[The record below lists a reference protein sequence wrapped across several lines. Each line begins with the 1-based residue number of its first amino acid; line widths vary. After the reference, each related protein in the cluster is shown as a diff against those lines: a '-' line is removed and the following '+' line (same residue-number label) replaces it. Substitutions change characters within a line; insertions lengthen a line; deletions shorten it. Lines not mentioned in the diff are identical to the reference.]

1 MIRKR
6 SLTEAIAEYAIDTQS
21 DVDEAV
27 GALAERFVDAILEND
42 DALDLTYEEMDVMSE
57 AITEALESFSGEAAK
72 LVDEWNED
80 AREMEAERRRGLSG
94 QY

>member
-1 MIRKR
+1 MIHKR

-21 DVDEAV
+21 SVDTA
-27 GALAERFVDAILEND
+27 VDAITEQFMEAILESD
-42 DALDLTYEEMDVMSE
+42 DTLDLTYEEMDVMSE
-57 AITEALESFSGEAAK
+57 AITETLESFSEDAKK

-80 AREMEAERRRGLSG
+80 AREMEAERRGALRG

>member
-1 MIRKR
+1 MIHKR

-21 DVDEAV
+21 SVDTA
-27 GALAERFVDAILEND
+27 VDAIAEQFVEAILESD
-42 DALDLTYEEMDVMSE
+42 DTLDLTYEEMDVMSE
-57 AITEALESFSGEAAK
+57 AITETLESFSEDAKK

-80 AREMEAERRRGLSG
+80 AREMEAERREALRG